1 MPVKENMFQR
11 NGVPV
16 PIQALTIARSAR
28 KIKAPLHYHD
38 YFEFLYGTSGK
49 NIAYLGTKQYF
60 FGEGDLVLVRSG
72 EIHDATPTFEGGTY
86 IVIKFLPSVL
96 FAEGHTFSEYSYTR
110 LLLQNS
116 ESKFF
121 FTKEEL
127 SKTPIPTVLPRIVS
141 EWEAGGF
148 GYELSMRA
156 DVTQIMLHI
165 MRIWQKENPAL
176 VRPPVTAAQEKLIQ
190 RALSHVETR
199 YADATE
205 EETALAL
212 GVSSAYLSRVF
223 KKGMGISFTAYAN
236 ALKLKEAEK
245 LLLGTDTS
253 VTEIAEH
260 VGFSTVAY
268 FISAFRTRY
277 GITPAKYRKLLREKQ
292 V

>member
-1 MPVKENMFQR
+1 MAFKENIFQR

-16 PIQALTIARSAR
+16 PIQALTITKNAR
-28 KIKAPLHYHD
+28 KVKHPLHYHD

-49 NIAYLGTKQYF
+49 NIARLGTKQYF
-60 FGEGDLVLVRSG
+60 FGEGDLILVRNG
-72 EIHDATPTFEGGTY
+72 EFHDAFPTLEGGSY

-110 LLLQNS
+110 LLLQNN

-127 SKTPIPTVLPRIVS
+127 SKTPIPTVLPRIFS
-141 EWEAGGF
+141 EWEAGEF

-176 VRPPVTAAQEKLIQ
+176 VLPPVTAAQEKLIQ
-190 RALSHVETR
+190 RALSHIETH
-199 YADATE
+199 YADTTE
-205 EETALAL
+205 EETATAI
-212 GVSSAYLSRVF
+212 GVSSAYLSRTF
-223 KKGMGISFTAYAN
+223 KKGMGTSFTAYIN

-245 LLLGTDTS
+245 QLLGSEDAI
-253 VTEIAEH
+253 TEIAER

-268 FISAFRTRY
+268 FIAAFRARY
-277 GITPAKYRKLLREKQ
+277 GYTPARYRRLLREKR
-292 V
+292 